1 MISIKVFWRQISIKT
16 KFLSYFFVVILLL
29 SLFNLY
35 LNNNNNKI
43 MDQFNETMINYYSI
57 NQLLELT
64 EDNKTS
70 LQSYLKELNPEDKDK
85 YQRTKSAID
94 IQIER
99 LYERSNSREL
109 YFTLTAIANSTA
121 SYFDLWD
128 SAIVEREN
136 KVDEYYIK
144 LYEGED
150 IERYTEEYISDLLY
164 QSLSEGTELYNQLS
178 EEAELM
184 KSISIILIFGVTIVA
199 MLIGVLFSNTLVRP
213 IKKLAKAS
221 LRISSG
227 DLEVEPIDTV
237 SEDEVGVLTKSFNI
251 MSKSIKEYVNDLEQ
265 KVIIEKKLHE
275 EELEVVR
282 MEHLVNEAQ
291 FKALQSQINP
301 HFLFNTLNTIS
312 RTAMFEE
319 ADNTM
324 KLIQSLSSL
333 FRYKLRNDSDLIRID
348 EEVDISNEYIYLQQ
362 MRFKER
368 LNFEIHVDEDSKK
381 VLIPIFSLQPIVEN
395 AIIHGIEPKVEGG
408 TVRIKIITK
417 IYNDYK
423 ETRIRIT
430 DTGVGIDQDRLRK
443 VRDFELNNN
452 SIGVGNVYHRLM
464 LTYGEETVFR
474 ILSKPGL
481 GTMVEFKFREGGG
494 SDEK

>member
-1 MISIKVFWRQISIKT
+1 
-16 KFLSYFFVVILLL
+16 
-29 SLFNLY
+29 
-35 LNNNNNKI
+35 

-57 NQLLELT
+57 NQLLVLT
-64 EDNKTS
+64 EDNKES
-70 LQSYLKELNPEDKDK
+70 IENYLRELNNEDKDK
-85 YQRTKSAID
+85 YETTKSAIE
-94 IQIER
+94 IQIDR
-99 LYERSNSREL
+99 LYERFSSRDM
-109 YFTLTAIANSTA
+109 YFTLTAISNSTA

-128 SAIVEREN
+128 TAINEREN
-136 KVDEYYIK
+136 NVEDYYNN
-144 LYEGED
+144 LYKGAD
-150 IERYTEEYISDLLY
+150 IESYTEEYISDLLY
-164 QSLSEGTELYNQLS
+164 LSLAEGTELYNQLS
-178 EEAELM
+178 KEAELM
-184 KSISIILIFGVTIVA
+184 KSISIILIFGVTVFAI
-199 MLIGVLFSNTLVRP
+199 LIGVLFSNALVKP

-227 DLEVEPIDTV
+227 DLDVKPIETV
-237 SEDEVGVLTKSFNI
+237 SEDEVGVLTDSFNT
-251 MSKSIKEYVNDLEQ
+251 MSKSIKKYVNDLEQ

-333 FRYKLRNDSDLIRID
+333 FRYKLRSDSDLIRID
-348 EEVDISNEYIYLQQ
+348 EEVNINNEYIYLQQ

-368 LNFEIHVDEDSKK
+368 LNFEVIVDEDSKN

-395 AIIHGIEPKVEGG
+395 AIIHGIEPKIEGG
-408 TVRIKIITK
+408 TVRIKISTYTFEDYRETK
-417 IYNDYK
+417 
-423 ETRIRIT
+423 IRIT
-430 DTGVGIDQDRLRK
+430 DSGVGINNVRLKK
-443 VRDFELNNN
+443 VRSFDLSNN
-452 SIGVGNVYHRLM
+452 SIGVGNVYHRLL
-464 LTYGEETVFR
+464 LTYGNDTGFK

-481 GTMVEFKFREGGG
+481 GTMVEFKFREVV
-494 SDEK
+494 